1 MIKITIIALGR
12 LKEKYLRDASAEYEK
27 RLESLC
33 RLNIVELEPE
43 KLGENPSENEIQKAL
58 LNEAKKIKS
67 KIPDGCAIIPLCI
80 EGKQFDSEIFADK
93 INNFAISGTGHLCFV
108 IGSSYGLSTEIKNM
122 ATLKM
127 SMSAMTFP
135 HQLARVMLL
144 EQIYRAF
151 KINCGGT
158 YHK

>member
-1 MIKITIIALGR
+1 MIKITVIALGR

-27 RLESLC
+27 RLEGLC
-33 RLNIVELEPE
+33 RLNIIELEPE
-43 KLGENPSENEIQKAL
+43 KLSENPSETEISKAL
-58 LNEAKKIKS
+58 SSEAKKIKS
-67 KIPDGCAIIPLCI
+67 KIPDSSAVIPLCI
-80 EGKQFDSEIFADK
+80 EGKQLNSEMFADK
-93 INNFAISGTGHLCFV
+93 IENFAVSGTGHLCFI
-108 IGSSYGLSTEIKNM
+108 IGSSYGLSDEIKNL
-122 ATLKM
+122 ATFKM